1 MSLVQDPGRIADLVR
16 QIAAG
21 ELSPADLLE
30 RYFARIDAV
39 DGEVF
44 GWREVD
50 RDGAREAASGLGSKP
65 SGPLHGIPIAI
76 KDIIDVAGWPT
87 RAGSR
92 SREDIAPATVD
103 AEVVAALRVAGAL
116 ILGKAH
122 TTEFAHFSRPPPTRN
137 PHDVRCTPGGSS
149 AGPAA
154 VVAAGMAPASLGT
167 QTAGSVSRPA
177 AYCGIGAFK
186 PSTGSMSTVGVVP
199 LSARF
204 DTVGMYGYR
213 FEDAAFAFRAMA
225 PQFLRPDLPV
235 LKNVVRLDDSS
246 LAAADSAVTASVDE
260 ATAKLVDAGITVQS
274 LASPVPFTEIT
285 AAHDT
290 IWKYEMSRTYA
301 RALAPVT
308 DLVGELFLE
317 AVEEGGA
324 TGDATYLQAR
334 RWLDGAI
341 REFWAGIPDDA
352 AVLFPAA
359 PGPAPEGMP
368 TGDPLFVIPFTALG
382 GPMASLPTA
391 FAPNGLPLGVMLCA
405 APGFDHPL
413 ADFAA
418 KAAPAIEFPR

>member
-1 MSLVQDPGRIADLVR
+1 MPLVQDPGRIADLAS

-21 ELSPADLLE
+21 ELSPLELLE
-30 RYFARIDAV
+30 RYFTRIDAV

-50 RDGAREAASGLGSKP
+50 RDGARKAASALGSKP
-65 SGPLHGIPIAI
+65 DGPLHGIPIAI

-87 RAGSR
+87 RAGTR
-92 SREDIAPATVD
+92 SREDIAPATAD
-103 AEVVAALRVAGAL
+103 AEVVAALRAAGA
-116 ILGKAH
+116 IIMGKCH

-154 VVAAGMAPASLGT
+154 VVASGMAPASLGT

-177 AYCGIGAFK
+177 GYCGIGAFK
-186 PSTGSMSTVGVVP
+186 PSTGCLSTVGVVP

-204 DTVGMYGYR
+204 DTVGTYGYR
-213 FEDAAFAFRAMA
+213 FEDAAFVFRAMA
-225 PQFLRPDLPV
+225 PGFLRPDLPA
-235 LKNVVRLDDSS
+235 LKTVVRLDDPS
-246 LAAADSAVTASVDE
+246 LAAADAAVAASVDE
-260 ATAKLVDAGITVQS
+260 AAAKLADAGIAVRS
-274 LASPVPFTEIT
+274 LASPVPFAEIT

-290 IWKYEMSRTYA
+290 TWKYEMSRVYA
-301 RALAPVT
+301 RALAPVI
-308 DLVGELFLE
+308 DLVGELFRE
-317 AVEEGGA
+317 AVEEGSA
-324 TGDATYLQAR
+324 MDETSYLRAR
-334 RWLDGAI
+334 RWLDAAI
-341 REFWAGIPDDA
+341 REFWADIPDDS

-382 GPMASLPTA
+382 GPMASLPSA

-405 APGFDHPL
+405 APGYDLPL
-413 ADFAA
+413 ADFAEH
-418 KAAPAIEFPR
+418 AAPAIELPR